1 MDGETVFAHSQGSSV
16 EDSATVFAS
25 PSSLPP
31 DDEATR
37 FVLPPSKTSGH
48 SPDTTG
54 LPASAGGRPAKARG
68 PLEVGQRFGARYHI
82 LRQLGIGGMG
92 AVYQAWDAELGVA
105 VALKVIRPEV
115 TRDPVAAQDIER
127 RFKQELLLA
136 RQVTH
141 KNVVR
146 IHDLGEIDGIKYITM
161 TYIEGQDLASV
172 LRNERLTVPKVMSL
186 ARQVA
191 AGLQAAHEAGVVHRD
206 LKPANVML
214 EGEHAIIMD
223 FGIARSTSRGGA
235 PAPRPAPAPSGSTG
249 GAALNVGADAEMT
262 RIAETLVGEVI
273 GTIEYM
279 APEQARGEHVDQR
292 ADVYAFGLIVYDLL
306 SGKRRSEHAVS
317 AVGELQKR
325 LAQPPPSIRTILPD
339 IPLPLDQLITKCT
352 EPDAANRYQTTTELV
367 AAIELLDDNGK
378 LRPIKRAIRLP
389 YAIAT
394 AAVLLALSGYIWW
407 AMRPPVTHDPVS
419 VVIADFANKTGD
431 SALDGTLET
440 VVRRALEGASFISAY
455 DRNATAA
462 LGVSPPERLD
472 EAAARKLAVNQGL
485 GIVLAGS
492 IDPQGGGYRVSVR
505 VTRAITGEEITREER
520 AAPGKEM
527 VLETVTRLMSDVRS
541 ALGDEASESDSLFA
555 NNTISS
561 ASLETVKLYTAAR
574 QAASNGKHNEAF
586 QIASQ
591 AVTLDPKYGLGWG
604 LMATA
609 SLNLGKRQDAEKYI
623 KEALSH
629 VESMTEREK
638 YAIRGLFFRVTGDY
652 QQCLKEYGLLIAQY
666 PADVVGHNQV
676 AVCSS
681 LLRDMRTAVAE
692 MRRAV
697 EILPNRTLFRTN
709 LALYLN
715 YGGEFQAAEKEARA
729 IKATATKAALAVAFA
744 QLGQS
749 QWREATETYE
759 KLKEIDTLG
768 ASLAAT
774 GLADLARVEGRY
786 SDAAR
791 MFEQGAA
798 ADLASKNPDR
808 AAAKFAALADV
819 ELQRGRKA
827 AAIAAAEKALL
838 NSNDVKIRFLAA
850 RLFVEAGE
858 TDKARSLLKE
868 LATRRE
874 VEPQAYA
881 KIVEGEIA
889 LKTKQPRDAIKLL
902 TEANALLD
910 TWIGHFDLGRAYLDD
925 RGFTQA
931 DSEFDLCIKR
941 RGEALSLFVD
951 DEPSYGYLPRVHY
964 YLGLAREGMGA
975 GGAEQFKTYLSI
987 RGNSTEDSLVKDAKS
1002 RAAR

>member
-1 MDGETVFAHSQGSSV
+1 V
-16 EDSATVFAS
+16 
-25 PSSLPP
+25 
-31 DDEATR
+31 
-37 FVLPPSKTSGH
+37 SGH
-48 SPDTTG
+48 DPDTTG
-54 LPASAGGRPAKARG
+54 LPASAGGRPRKPLG
-68 PLEVGQRFGARYHI
+68 PLEVGQRFGARYI
-82 LRQLGIGGMG
+82 IIKQLGVGGMG
-92 AVYQAWDAELGVA
+92 AVYQAWDGELGVA

-161 TYIEGQDLASV
+161 PYIEGQDLASV
-172 LRNERLTVPKVMSL
+172 LRNERLTVPKVMAV

-191 AGLQAAHEAGVVHRD
+191 AGLEAAHEAGVVHRD
-206 LKPANVML
+206 LKPANVMM
-214 EGEHAIIMD
+214 EGDHAIIMD

-235 PAPRPAPAPSGSTG
+235 APARPATVTAGPGATG
-249 GAALNVGADAEMT
+249 TAVLDAGADAEMT
-262 RIAETLVGEVI
+262 RIAETVVGEVI

-292 ADVYAFGLIVYDLL
+292 ADVYAFGLIIYDLL

-339 IPLPLDQLITKCT
+339 IPTPLDHLITKCT
-352 EPDAANRYQTTTELV
+352 EPDAANRYQTTAELV

-378 LRPIKRAIRLP
+378 LRPKKRAIRLP
-389 YAIAT
+389 YAVAT
-394 AAVLLALSGYIWW
+394 AALLLGLSGYIYW
-407 AMRPPVTHDPVS
+407 ATRPPVTHDPVS
-419 VVIADFANKTGD
+419 VVIADFVNTTGD
-431 SALDGTLET
+431 AALNDTLET

-492 IDPQGGGYRVSVR
+492 IAPESGGYRVSVR

-520 AAPGKEM
+520 SAAGKEL
-527 VLETVTRLMSDVRS
+527 VLETVTQLISGVRS
-541 ALGDEASESDSLFA
+541 ALGDDASESDPLFA
-555 NNTISS
+555 NNTVSS
-561 ASLETVKLYTAAR
+561 TSLETVQLYSAAR
-574 QAASNGKHNEAF
+574 QAASNGKQNEAF

-591 AVTLDPKYGLGWG
+591 AVKLDPKYGLGWG

-609 SLNLGKRQDAEKYI
+609 SLNLGRRQDAEKYI

-629 VESMTEREK
+629 VESMTDREK

-666 PADVVGHNQV
+666 PVDLAGHNQI

-681 LLRDMRTAVAE
+681 LLRDMRTAVTE

-715 YGGEFQAAEKEARA
+715 YGSEFQAAEKEARA
-729 IKATATKAALAVAFA
+729 IKATVTKGTLAVAFA
-744 QLGQS
+744 HLGQS
-749 QWREATETYE
+749 QWREAKETYE
-759 KLKEIDTLG
+759 KLKEIDPLG

-786 SDAAR
+786 SDAAH

-798 ADLASKNPDR
+798 GDLAWKNPDR

-827 AAIAAAEKALL
+827 AAIAAAEKALA

-850 RLFVEAGE
+850 RLFVGADQM
-858 TDKARSLLKE
+858 DKARSLLKD

-874 VEPQAYA
+874 AEPQAYA

-889 LKTKQPRDAIKLL
+889 LKTKQPRDAIKVLI
-902 TEANALLD
+902 EANALLD
-910 TWIGHFDLGRAYLDD
+910 TWIGHFVLGRAYLDD

-931 DSEFDLCIKR
+931 DSQFDLCIKR

-951 DEPSYGYLPRVHY
+951 DEPSYGFLPQVYY

-975 GGAEQFKTYLSI
+975 GGAEQFKAYLSI
-987 RGNSTEDSLVKDAKS
+987 RGSSTEDSLVKDAQS
-1002 RAAR
+1002 RAAP